1 MPFSNQSRWIACA
14 VLLFTGNPAV
24 ADELPG
30 WLPVRDSN
38 PFALATGLPL
48 TPAVPAP
55 GAWQFDATVS
65 VANTELQQFR
75 GDASLIFDAETHET
89 RLSAIHAFNA
99 RWSLR
104 ASISHLWLGAGF
116 LDRPVERFHSAFG
129 FDNGDRGLLGT
140 HAPQVEV
147 RRGDEVLYALDR
159 GQSGVGPLLLDLT
172 RSWRS
177 DAGHLGGISFG
188 AKLPT
193 GSRAGLAD
201 SGSTDASFSAFTL
214 LPAGERLSFG
224 LRAGV
229 LVQGHNRLLGDTARD
244 TVPFASAVARY
255 RLGPQ
260 WSAIV
265 QSDAHGP
272 LYRGLPEF
280 LGSAGNQLSFGLI
293 RRTRDSGEFQFT
305 LGEDL
310 PALRTSDVA
319 INLAFRLGAGS

>member
-1 MPFSNQSRWIACA
+1 MTFSNPSRWIACA
-14 VLLFTGNPAV
+14 LLLVTGHAAL
-24 ADELPG
+24 ADAPPG
-30 WLPVRDSN
+30 WLPVRDTN

-55 GAWQFDATVS
+55 GAWQFDTTIS
-65 VANTELQQFR
+65 VANTELRQFR
-75 GDASLIFDAETHET
+75 GDASLLFDAETHET
-89 RLSAIHAFNA
+89 RLSAIHAINA

-104 ASISHLWLGAGF
+104 ASISHLWIGAGF

-147 RRGDEVLYALDR
+147 RRGDVVLYALDR

-177 DAGHLGGISFG
+177 GTRGVTGLSLG

-193 GSRAGLAD
+193 GSRARLGD
-201 SGSTDASFSAFTL
+201 SGSSDVSFSAFAL
-214 LPAGERLSFG
+214 LPVGERLTVG
-224 LRAGV
+224 ARAGL
-229 LVQGHNRLLGDTARD
+229 LVQGDNRLLGDTARD
-244 TVPFASAVARY
+244 AVPFASALLRY
-255 RLGPQ
+255 RFGQ
-260 WSAIV
+260 KWSAV
-265 QSDAHGP
+265 LQSDAHGP

-280 LGSAGNQLSFGLI
+280 LGTAGNQLNFGLI
-293 RRTRDSGEFQFT
+293 RHTGGAGEFQIT

-310 PALRTSDVA
+310 PALRTSDIA
-319 INLAFRLGAGS
+319 INLTLRLTAGG